1 MEKIETNNKANSMKT
16 YATMLCAGLLICTTS
31 LYAQKKTAEP
41 DPAGVLAY
49 SLPSTT
55 IVLEVDAVQE
65 KYYAGPYAK
74 YAEKYLGIEARQKDS
89 QSYVLSKVHMTP
101 YVEADQA
108 ERYLL
113 DVGNAS
119 VNAAFLKLTSE
130 GLISGSDGNF
140 GSGSV
145 WRFPTPSDKN
155 FSDKGLMSNI
165 TSESATLYR
174 NVKAESAYNKVAVK
188 QEMLVEKSL
197 EKRAAETA
205 AMIFDIREKR
215 YQIVTGDT
223 DATYS
228 GEAMG
233 AAVEELT
240 RLEKEYMTMFTGYS
254 EYQTQTMSF
263 EVVPQKNREN
273 QLYVAFRISDT
284 AGLLPA
290 DNLSGKPVVM
300 EIIPQVPSAPF
311 GQDKRGMKK
320 SDVSVVYRLPA
331 ISTVKLTDGM
341 NVILQS
347 RIPVYQLGIESSFPV
362 NIKVK

>member
-1 MEKIETNNKANSMKT
+1 MKP
-16 YATMLCAGLLICTTS
+16 YAAFLCTSLMACTTV

-41 DPAGVLAY
+41 DPAGVVAY

-55 IVLEVDAVQE
+55 LVLEVEAVQE
-65 KYYAGPYAK
+65 KFYAGPYAK
-74 YAEKYLGIEARQKDS
+74 FAEKYLGIDVRQKDS
-89 QSYVLSKVHMTP
+89 QTYTLSKVSMTP
-101 YVEADQA
+101 LVEADQSK
-108 ERYLL
+108 RYLL
-113 DVGNAS
+113 DIGDVQ
-119 VNAAFLKLTSE
+119 VNAAFLKLTAE
-130 GLISGSDGNF
+130 GLVSGADGNF
-140 GSGSV
+140 GTENV
-145 WRFPTPSDKN
+145 WRFPSPSDRN

-215 YQIVTGDT
+215 FQIVTGDT

-233 AAVEELT
+233 AAVAELT

-254 EYQTQTMSF
+254 EFQNQTMSF
-263 EVVPQKNREN
+263 EIVPQKDREN
-273 QLYVAFRISDT
+273 QLYVAFRLSDS

-300 EIIPQVPSAPF
+300 EILPQVPEVPC
-311 GQDKRGMKK
+311 DNDRKNMKK
-320 SDVSVVYRLPA
+320 SAVSVVYRIPA
-331 ISTVKLTDGM
+331 VSTVKLTDGM
-341 NVILQS
+341 NVILNS
-347 RIPVYQLGIESSFPV
+347 RVPVYQLGIESSFPV
-362 NIKVK
+362 NLKIK

>member
-1 MEKIETNNKANSMKT
+1 MKP
-16 YATMLCAGLLICTTS
+16 YAAFLCTSLMACTTV

-41 DPAGVLAY
+41 DPAGVVAY

-55 IVLEVDAVQE
+55 LVLEVEAVQE
-65 KYYAGPYAK
+65 KFYAGPYAK
-74 YAEKYLGIEARQKDS
+74 FAEKYLGIDVRQKDS
-89 QSYVLSKVHMTP
+89 QTYTLSKVKMTP
-101 YVEADQA
+101 FVEADQSK
-108 ERYLL
+108 RYLL
-113 DVGNAS
+113 DIGDTN
-119 VNAAFLKLTSE
+119 VNAVFLKLTSE
-130 GLISGSDGNF
+130 GLVSGTEGIFGVGNER
-140 GSGSV
+140 
-145 WRFPTPSDKN
+145 RFPSPSDRN

-174 NVKAESAYNKVAVK
+174 NVKSESAYSTVAVK

-205 AMIFDIREKR
+205 AMIFSIREKR
-215 YQIVTGDT
+215 FQIVTGDT

-233 AAVEELT
+233 AAVAELT

-254 EYQTQTMSF
+254 EYQNQAMSF
-263 EVVPQKNREN
+263 EVVPQKDREN

-300 EIIPQVPSAPF
+300 EILPQVPEVPSDE
-311 GQDKRGMKK
+311 GKKNLKK
-320 SDVSVVYRLPA
+320 SSVAVIYRIPA
-331 ISTVKLTDGM
+331 VSTVKLTDGM
-341 NVILQS
+341 NVILNS
-347 RIPVYQLGIESSFPV
+347 RVPVYQLGTESSFPV
-362 NIKVK
+362 NLKVK